1 MKNEYE
7 NNMRFLPVLK
17 FFDKYKKLII
27 SLFIIIIIA
36 TAYFVI
42 SNQVK
47 KQNNENASVIY
58 SLWLKEISVENPDP
72 ENLDSILNQL
82 ITEYKN
88 TGYTQLALLNKA
100 SLDARNNNV
109 ELALINFKTLIEL
122 TDGFNGNKIF
132 NKIARVSA
140 SRLLLSNGNY
150 EEALSLIELYSS
162 GSTNGYIHEL
172 TGDILAKQNKIE
184 LAVAQ
189 YELAS
194 EKYNDETSQS
204 IISMK
209 IADRKSVV

>member
-7 NNMRFLPVLK
+7 NNMRFLPVLR
-17 FFDKYKKLII
+17 FFEKYKKIII

-42 SNQVK
+42 SSQVK

-209 IADRKSVV
+209 IANIGM

>member
-7 NNMRFLPVLK
+7 NNMRFLPVLR
-17 FFDKYKKLII
+17 FFEKYKKIII

-42 SNQVK
+42 SSQVK

-82 ITEYKN
+82 TTEYKN

-100 SLDARNNNV
+100 SLDARNNNI

-189 YELAS
+189 YKLAS
-194 EKYNDETSQS
+194 EKYNDEASQS

-209 IADRKSVV
+209 IANIGM

>member
-42 SNQVK
+42 SSQVK

-72 ENLDSILNQL
+72 KNLDSILNQL

-209 IADRKSVV
+209 IANIGM

>member
-42 SNQVK
+42 SSQVK

-58 SLWLKEISVENPDP
+58 SVWLKEISLESPDP

-82 ITEYKN
+82 TTEYKN

-100 SLDARNNNV
+100 SLDARNNNI

-189 YELAS
+189 YKLAS
-194 EKYNDETSQS
+194 EKYNDEASQS

-209 IADRKSVV
+209 IANIGM

>member
-7 NNMRFLPVLK
+7 NNMRFLPVLR

-27 SLFIIIIIA
+27 LVFIIIILA
-36 TAYFVI
+36 AAYLVI
-42 SNQVK
+42 SSQVK

-58 SLWLKEISVENPDP
+58 SVWLKEISLESPDP

-100 SLDARNNNV
+100 SLDARNNNI
-109 ELALINFKTLIEL
+109 ELALINFKKLIEL

-162 GSTNGYIHEL
+162 GATNGYIHEL
-172 TGDILAKQNKIE
+172 TGDILAKQKKIE

-204 IISMK
+204 IIAMK
-209 IADRKSVV
+209 IANIGM

>member
-189 YELAS
+189 YELALS
-194 EKYNDETSQS
+194 L
-204 IISMK
+204 IHI
-209 IADRKSVV
+209 

>member
-7 NNMRFLPVLK
+7 NNMRFLPVLR
-17 FFDKYKKLII
+17 FFEKYKKIII

-42 SNQVK
+42 SSQVK

-58 SLWLKEISVENPDP
+58 SVWLKEISLESPDP

-82 ITEYKN
+82 TTEYKN

-100 SLDARNNNV
+100 SLDARNNNI

-189 YELAS
+189 YKLAS
-194 EKYNDETSQS
+194 EKYNDEASQS

-209 IADRKSVV
+209 IANIGM

>member
-1 MKNEYE
+1 MKSEYE

-27 SLFIIIIIA
+27 SFFIIIIIA
-36 TAYFVI
+36 TSYFVI

-209 IADRKSVV
+209 IANIGM

>member
-58 SLWLKEISVENPDP
+58 SLWLKEISLENPDP

-209 IADRKSVV
+209 IANIGM

>member
-42 SNQVK
+42 SSQVK

-58 SLWLKEISVENPDP
+58 SVWLKEISLESPDP

-82 ITEYKN
+82 TTEYKN

-100 SLDARNNNV
+100 SLDARNNNI

-209 IADRKSVV
+209 IANIGM

>member
-172 TGDILAKQNKIE
+172 TGDILAKQNKID

-209 IADRKSVV
+209 IANIGM

>member
-7 NNMRFLPVLK
+7 NNMRFLPVLR

-209 IADRKSVV
+209 IANIGM

>member
-209 IADRKSVV
+209 IANIGM

>member
-58 SLWLKEISVENPDP
+58 SVWLKEISLESPDP

-172 TGDILAKQNKIE
+172 TGDILAKQNKID

-209 IADRKSVV
+209 IANIGM

>member
-27 SLFIIIIIA
+27 LIFIIIIIA
-36 TAYFVI
+36 SAYFVI
-42 SNQVK
+42 SSQAK
-47 KQNNENASVIY
+47 KQNNEKASVIY
-58 SLWLKEISVENPDP
+58 SAWLKEISLESPDP

-100 SLDARNNNV
+100 SLDARNNNI
-109 ELALINFKTLIEL
+109 ELALINFKKLIDL

-209 IADRKSVV
+209 IANIGM

>member
-27 SLFIIIIIA
+27 LIFIIIIIA
-36 TAYFVI
+36 SAYFVI
-42 SNQVK
+42 SSQAK
-47 KQNNENASVIY
+47 KQNNEKASVIY
-58 SLWLKEISVENPDP
+58 SAWLKEISLDSPDP

-100 SLDARNNNV
+100 SLDARNNNI
-109 ELALINFKTLIEL
+109 ELALINFKKLIDL

-140 SRLLLSNGNY
+140 SRLLLSNGDY

-162 GSTNGYIHEL
+162 GATNGYIHEL

-209 IADRKSVV
+209 IANIGM

>member
-189 YELAS
+189 YKLAS
-194 EKYNDETSQS
+194 EKYNDEASQS

-209 IADRKSVV
+209 IANIGM

>member
-7 NNMRFLPVLK
+7 NNMRFLPVLR

-42 SNQVK
+42 SSQVK

-58 SLWLKEISVENPDP
+58 SVWLKEISLESPDP

-172 TGDILAKQNKIE
+172 TGDILAKQNKID

-209 IADRKSVV
+209 IANIGM

>member
-47 KQNNENASVIY
+47 KQNNYNASVIY

-209 IADRKSVV
+209 IANIGM

>member
-7 NNMRFLPVLK
+7 NNMRFLPVLR
-17 FFDKYKKLII
+17 FFEKYKKIII

-58 SLWLKEISVENPDP
+58 SVWLKEISLESPDP

-82 ITEYKN
+82 TTEYKN

-100 SLDARNNNV
+100 SLDARNNNI

-209 IADRKSVV
+209 IANIGM

>member
-7 NNMRFLPVLK
+7 NNMRFLPVLR
-17 FFDKYKKLII
+17 FFEKYKKIII

-42 SNQVK
+42 SSQVK

-189 YELAS
+189 YKLAS
-194 EKYNDETSQS
+194 EKYNDEASQS

-209 IADRKSVV
+209 IANIGM